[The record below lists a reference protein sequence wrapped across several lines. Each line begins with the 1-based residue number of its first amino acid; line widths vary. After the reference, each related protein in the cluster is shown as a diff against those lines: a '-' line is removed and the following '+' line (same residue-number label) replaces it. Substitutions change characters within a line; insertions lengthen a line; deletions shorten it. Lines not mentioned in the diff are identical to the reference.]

1 MGTRI
6 VKRDY
11 EVFSGHALEGYFQEV
26 FIEQGRYS
34 RMGGWWDRR
43 GENEIDLVCEN
54 EFAGTLDFFEVK
66 RRRRDIDMKALERKS
81 EAFFAKNPTM
91 KTRKT
96 SFAGL
101 SLDDI

>member
-1 MGTRI
+1 MRI

-11 EVFSGHALEGYFQEV
+11 EEFSGHALEGYFREV

-34 RMGGWWDRR
+34 RMGGWWDR
-43 GENEIDLVCEN
+43 GGGNEIDLVCEN

-66 RRRRDIDMKALERKS
+66 RRRRDIDIKALERKS
-81 EAFFAKNPTM
+81 EAFFAKNPEM
-91 KTRKT
+91 RSRKA